1 MKILIIED
9 EYSLADAIAEVLKKE
24 NFTTNIITDGEEGE
38 NEALTN
44 VYDLILLDIML
55 PNKDGFKILNDLRKE
70 KVDTPIIILTAKSEI
85 NDKLNGL
92 ENGADDYITK
102 PFHIKELV
110 ARVKVVLKRK
120 VNIENTDILE
130 YDDLKLDIRTGKMS
144 ANGNE
149 ISINGKELDLLE
161 TLLLNKTQIV
171 NREILA
177 NKIIT
182 GSKVIENLVVDDSTL
197 VTTITPTF
205 ILKDKDSVEKFT
217 TEIKEKGLS
226 EYYTLNTNVEELESA
241 TKSIENVKTF
251 ATTFLL
257 IMLAISAVVLFV
269 INMINI
275 RERKYE
281 IGVFRTIGVSKFKLT
296 LQFALEILIVSVVM
310 LGIGAVCGSFLAKP
324 VGNMLLENEIQS
336 VQEETEQISNNFG
349 KGGPMDMNFGGTVN
363 VQTIDTINAVVD
375 ITVVA
380 QLLGIGLALMLAS
393 SLASMISI
401 QRFSPLTILKER
413 S

>member
-44 VYDLILLDIML
+44 LYDLILLNIML

-144 ANGNE
+144 ANGN
-149 ISINGKELDLLE
+149 
-161 TLLLNKTQIV
+161 
-171 NREILA
+171 
-177 NKIIT
+177 
-182 GSKVIENLVVDDSTL
+182 
-197 VTTITPTF
+197 
-205 ILKDKDSVEKFT
+205 
-217 TEIKEKGLS
+217 
-226 EYYTLNTNVEELESA
+226 
-241 TKSIENVKTF
+241 IENVDNIQERKIFDVSKETEMTISMF
-251 ATTFLL
+251 ESMAYERNVKLSSKIQENIMINGNKEDIEHILSTL
-257 IMLAISAVVLFV
+257 IDNAIKHTESGNEVIVELSKEKNELIIQVKNEGKEIPEKEREKIFERFYRIDKSRNRNEKRYGLGLAIAKSTVKKYNGNIKVLYKDGF
-269 INMINI
+269 
-275 RERKYE
+275 
-281 IGVFRTIGVSKFKLT
+281 TIFKVN
-296 LQFALEILIVSVVM
+296 LQ
-310 LGIGAVCGSFLAKP
+310 
-324 VGNMLLENEIQS
+324 IQ
-336 VQEETEQISNNFG
+336 
-349 KGGPMDMNFGGTVN
+349 
-363 VQTIDTINAVVD
+363 
-375 ITVVA
+375 
-380 QLLGIGLALMLAS
+380 
-393 SLASMISI
+393 
-401 QRFSPLTILKER
+401 
-413 S
+413 

>member
-144 ANGNE
+144 ANGN
-149 ISINGKELDLLE
+149 
-161 TLLLNKTQIV
+161 
-171 NREILA
+171 
-177 NKIIT
+177 
-182 GSKVIENLVVDDSTL
+182 
-197 VTTITPTF
+197 
-205 ILKDKDSVEKFT
+205 
-217 TEIKEKGLS
+217 
-226 EYYTLNTNVEELESA
+226 
-241 TKSIENVKTF
+241 IENVDNIQERKIFDVSKETEMTISMF
-251 ATTFLL
+251 ESMAYERNVKLSSKIQENIMINGNKEDIEHILSTL
-257 IMLAISAVVLFV
+257 IDNAIKHTESGNDVIVELSKEKNELIIQVKNEGKEIPEKERKKIFERFYRIDKSRNRNEKRYGLGLAIAKATVKKYNGNIKVLYKDGF
-269 INMINI
+269 
-275 RERKYE
+275 
-281 IGVFRTIGVSKFKLT
+281 TIFKVN
-296 LQFALEILIVSVVM
+296 LQ
-310 LGIGAVCGSFLAKP
+310 
-324 VGNMLLENEIQS
+324 IQ
-336 VQEETEQISNNFG
+336 
-349 KGGPMDMNFGGTVN
+349 
-363 VQTIDTINAVVD
+363 
-375 ITVVA
+375 
-380 QLLGIGLALMLAS
+380 
-393 SLASMISI
+393 
-401 QRFSPLTILKER
+401 
-413 S
+413 